1 MGVLSPGLV
10 PAGCEVSL
18 MCVLRPLGVHGRA
31 RGAFVLT
38 SSRATGFCP
47 AAYLLS
53 VSAERVI

>member
-18 MCVLRPLGVHGRA
+18 KCVLRPLGVIGRA

-38 SSRATGFCP
+38 SSRAIGSCP

-53 VSAERVI
+53 VSAEHVI